1 MVNLQAVFSE
11 AALKEAWLKVRA
23 KGRSGGI
30 DNVTISEFESDLDKN
45 LLSLRSE
52 VVNGTYVPEPY
63 RLFFIEKSNK
73 PQKEYRPLAL
83 MTIRDKIAQH
93 CVSIFF
99 APQFERKF
107 IDTSYAYRE
116 GKGHPKAIA
125 RVTDFVNR
133 KYTHVANLDIDN
145 FFDTIDRKTLFT
157 ACQDWFGEPGIMKL
171 LEMWVLTGF
180 VHHGKY
186 VNSEKGIAQ
195 GGVLSPLLS
204 NIYLHPLDEAMKQKG
219 VANVRY
225 ADNIIVF
232 GKSEEEASA
241 GRKFVEDFIRE
252 NLSLA
257 LNAPGNEVVSVAEGF
272 DFCGIHF
279 HEGKRT
285 IAPAKF
291 ESINRKISLTI
302 QQLELKDSLNK
313 LRDLVEGFNRYY
325 TPYDT
330 AEQLESIRNGMT
342 KHLAA
347 KINGM
352 IKAGKIKKEEEAFSH
367 LRKYPE
373 IIKGDAGNKTFIR
386 NLSGALEF
394 LKLEDAPL
402 AGKPEATQS
411 PDGAALPT
419 AEDTE
424 KEARKL
430 VDKKRKVY
438 YNKFVESLD
447 MLISG
452 NFAHIGKSGPKI
464 VVRREGKV
472 IGEAYASKL
481 SSLIINSHGTT
492 ISADAVRLCIENKVL
507 VNYFDD
513 LGKPFAVVFAV
524 ASGANSVST
533 SQAWAA
539 RTEKG
544 KTIVKNLVWGKITNQ
559 VALIR
564 YITKNKKLD
573 QDQQALIKRSMEEM
587 EVLAGK
593 VTALP
598 VKGETDHFRGS
609 LFGYEGSAAVSYWA
623 VIKSILPP
631 AYEFTSREHQNAVNV
646 VNQMFNYGYGI
657 LYSKVLAAA
666 VLSGL
671 NPNIPF
677 LHAEAKGKP
686 ALTYDLIEPFR
697 PVVVDRTILSILSR
711 GPKLQSQGGKLPDD
725 LRHNVARKVMERLYS
740 EVKYKGKTMTVNDII
755 ILNSKQIAS
764 VITDNEKNFKPYVMK
779 W

>member
-63 RLFFIEKSNK
+63 RLFFIEKANK

-83 MTIRDKIAQH
+83 MTVRDKIAQH
-93 CVSIFF
+93 CVSLFF

-133 KYTHVANLDIDN
+133 KYSHVANLDIDN
-145 FFDTIDRKTLFT
+145 FFDTIDRKTLFA
-157 ACQDWFGEPGIMKL
+157 ACQSWFGEPGVIKL

-180 VHHGKY
+180 VHRGKY
-186 VNSEKGIAQ
+186 VSSEKGIAQ

-204 NIYLHPLDEAMKQKG
+204 NIYLHPLDEAMKEKG

-225 ADNIIVF
+225 ADNIIIF
-232 GKSEEEASA
+232 GKTEDEAAA

-257 LNAPGNEVVSVAEGF
+257 LNAPGREVVPVAEGF
-272 DFCGIHF
+272 DFCGIRF

-285 IAPAKF
+285 IAPAKL
-291 ESINRKISLTI
+291 EAINRKISLTI
-302 QQLELKDSLNK
+302 QQLELKDALNK
-313 LRDLVEGFNRYY
+313 LRDSVEGFNRYY

-330 AEQLESIRNGMT
+330 TEQLEAIRNGMM

-352 IKAGKIKKEEEAFSH
+352 IKAGKIKKEEEAFSL

-373 IIKGDAGNKTFIR
+373 IIKGDTGNRGFIR
-386 NLSGALEF
+386 NLGAAIRP
-394 LKLEDAPL
+394 LKQEEKTPAF
-402 AGKPEATQS
+402 KPEDTAK
-411 PDGAALPT
+411 PDGATLPT
-419 AEDTE
+419 AEETE

-430 VDKKRKVY
+430 VEKKRKVY

-472 IGEAYASKL
+472 IGEAYANKL
-481 SSLIINSHGTT
+481 SSLVINSHGTT
-492 ISADAVRLCIENKVL
+492 ISADAVKLCIDNKVL

-513 LGKPFAVVFAV
+513 LGKPYAVVFAV

-539 RTEKG
+539 RTDKG
-544 KTIVKNLVWGKITNQ
+544 KMIVKNLVWGKITNQ

-564 YITKNKKLD
+564 YITKNKRLSE
-573 QDQQALIKRSMEEM
+573 DQQAIIKRSIEEM
-587 EVLAGK
+587 EALAEK
-593 VTALP
+593 VSA
-598 VKGETDHFRGS
+598 VQAKGETEHFRGS

-623 VIKSILPP
+623 VIKTIVPP
-631 AYEFTSREHQNAVNV
+631 AYGFTSREHQNAVNV

-677 LHAEAKGKP
+677 LHAEVKGKP
-686 ALTYDLIEPFR
+686 ALTYDLIEPYR

-711 GPKLQSQGGKLPDD
+711 SPKLQSQGGKLPDD
-725 LRHNVARKVMERLYS
+725 VRHTVAKKVMERLYS

-764 VITDNEKNFKPYVMK
+764 VITDNEKSFKPYVMK

>member
-1 MVNLQAVFSE
+1 MVNLQAVFSQ

-30 DNVTISEFESDLDKN
+30 DNVTISEFENDLEKN
-45 LLSLRSE
+45 LEALRSE
-52 VVNGTYVPEPY
+52 VVSGSYVPEPY

-73 PQKEYRPLAL
+73 PKKEYRPLAL
-83 MTIRDKIAQH
+83 MTVRDKIAQH

-99 APQFERKF
+99 APQFDRKF

-125 RVTDFVNR
+125 RVSDFVNR
-133 KYTHVANLDIDN
+133 KYLYISNLDIDN
-145 FFDTIDRKTLFT
+145 FFDTIDRKTLFA
-157 ACQDWFGEPGIMKL
+157 ACAGWFNDEGILKL

-180 VHHGKY
+180 VHKGKY
-186 VNSEKGIAQ
+186 VDSQRGIAQ

-204 NIYLHPLDEAMKQKG
+204 NIYLHPLDETLRLEG
-219 VANVRY
+219 IANVRY
-225 ADNIIVF
+225 ADNIIIF
-232 GKSEEEASA
+232 GKSEEETAKCRST
-241 GRKFVEDFIRE
+241 VQEFIKG
-252 NLSLA
+252 NLSLS
-257 LNAPGNEVVSVAEGF
+257 LNESPREVVPVSEGF

-279 HEGKRT
+279 HEGKRS

-291 ESINRKISLTI
+291 DSIAKKIEVTI
-302 QQLELKDSLNK
+302 LQMELKDALNK
-313 LRDLVEGFNRYY
+313 LRDSVEGFNRYY

-330 AEQLESIRNGMT
+330 AEQLDRIHNIMI
-342 KHLAA
+342 KHLAS
-347 KINGM
+347 KIKGM
-352 IKAGKIKKEEEAFSH
+352 IDSGKIKKEEEAFSQ

-386 NLSGALEF
+386 NLSAALDFLALESGSP
-394 LKLEDAPL
+394 A
-402 AGKPEATQS
+402 AKPAEKKDSAATS
-411 PDGAALPT
+411 T
-419 AEDTE
+419 TTENTE
-424 KEARKL
+424 KEAKRL
-430 VDKKRKVY
+430 VEKKRKVY

-447 MLISG
+447 MMISG
-452 NFAHIGKSGPKI
+452 NFAHIGKAGPKI

-472 IGEAYASKL
+472 IGEAYANKL
-481 SSLIINSHGTT
+481 SSLIINAHGTT
-492 ISADAVRLCIENKVL
+492 ISADAVKLCIDNKVL

-524 ASGANSVST
+524 TSGVNSVST

-544 KTIVKNLVWGKITNQ
+544 RMIVRDLVWGKITNQ
-559 VALIR
+559 IALIR
-564 YITKNKKLD
+564 YITKNKKLSPE
-573 QDQQALIKRSMEEM
+573 QQLLIDNSLREMEE
-587 EVLAGK
+587 LASK
-593 VTALP
+593 VAGLQTH
-598 VKGETDHFRGS
+598 GEAEHFRGS
-609 LFGYEGSAAVSYWA
+609 LFGFEGSAAVSYWA
-623 VIKSILPP
+623 VLKSIIP
-631 AYEFTSREHQNAVNV
+631 ASYGFTSREHQNAVNV

-677 LHAEAKGKP
+677 LHAEVKGKP

-711 GPKLQSQGGKLPDD
+711 NAKLTSTGGKLPDAV
-725 LRHNVARKVMERLYS
+725 RHLVAKKVMERLYS
-740 EVKYKGKTMTVNDII
+740 EVTYKGKKVTVNDI
-755 ILNSKQIAS
+755 LMMNSKQIAA
-764 VITDNEKNFKPYVMK
+764 VITGAEKSFKPYVMK

>member
-1 MVNLQAVFSE
+1 MVNLQAVFSQ
-11 AALKEAWLKVRA
+11 AALKEAWFKVRA

-30 DNVTISEFESDLDKN
+30 DNVTVSEFENDLDKN
-45 LLSLRSE
+45 LEALRSD
-52 VVNGTYVPEPY
+52 VVSGSYVPEPY

-93 CVSIFF
+93 CVSLFF

-125 RVTDFVNR
+125 RVSDFVNR
-133 KYTHVANLDIDN
+133 RYLFISNLDIDN
-145 FFDTIDRKTLFT
+145 FFDTIERKTLFD
-157 ACQDWFGEPGIMKL
+157 ACSGWFNDEGILKL

-180 VHHGKY
+180 VHKGKY
-186 VNSEKGIAQ
+186 IDSERGIAQ

-204 NIYLHPLDEAMKQKG
+204 NIYLHPLDEALKQEG
-219 VANVRY
+219 IANVRY
-225 ADNIIVF
+225 ADNIIIF
-232 GKSEEEASA
+232 GKTEDETS
-241 GRKFVEDFIRE
+241 RYRLTVQKFIKE
-252 NLSLA
+252 NLSLS
-257 LNAPGNEVVSVAEGF
+257 LNDTPREVVPVSEGF
-272 DFCGIHF
+272 DFCGLHF

-291 ESINRKISLTI
+291 DSITKKISFTI
-302 QQLELKDSLNK
+302 QQMELKDALNK
-313 LRDLVEGFNRYY
+313 LRDSIEGFNRYY

-330 AEQLESIRNGMT
+330 AEQLELIHNIIM
-342 KHLAA
+342 KHLAS
-347 KINGM
+347 KIKWM
-352 IKAGKIKKEEEAFSH
+352 IDAGRIKKEEEAFAL

-386 NLSGALEF
+386 NL
-394 LKLEDAPL
+394 
-402 AGKPEATQS
+402 
-411 PDGAALPT
+411 GAALDFLRLESEPT
-419 AEDTE
+419 AVKPAEKKDPTATSAITENTE
-424 KEARKL
+424 KEARRL
-430 VDKKRKVY
+430 VEKKRKVY

-447 MLISG
+447 MMVSG
-452 NFAHIGKSGPKI
+452 NFAHIGKAGPKI

-472 IGEAYASKL
+472 IGEAYANKL

-492 ISADAVRLCIENKVL
+492 ISADAVKLCIDNKVL

-533 SQAWAA
+533 AQAWAA
-539 RTEKG
+539 RNEKG
-544 KTIVKNLVWGKITNQ
+544 RMIVRDLVWGKITNQ
-559 VALIR
+559 IALIR
-564 YITKNKKLD
+564 YITKNKKLSA
-573 QDQQALIKRSMEEM
+573 DQQVLVTNAISEMEELASKVATLQPKM
-587 EVLAGK
+587 E
-593 VTALP
+593 T
-598 VKGETDHFRGS
+598 EHFRGS
-609 LFGYEGSAAVSYWA
+609 LFGFEGSAAVSYWSVLKG
-623 VIKSILPP
+623 VIPP
-631 AYEFTSREHQNAVNV
+631 SYGFTAREHQNAVNI
-646 VNQMFNYGYGI
+646 VNQMLNYGYGI

-677 LHAEAKGKP
+677 LHAEIKGKP
-686 ALTYDLIEPFR
+686 ALTYDLIEPYR

-711 GPKLQSQGGKLPDD
+711 NANLASTGGKLSDA
-725 LRHNVARKVMERLYS
+725 LRHLVAKKVMERLYS
-740 EVKYKGKTMTVNDII
+740 EVNYKGKKTTVNDILI
-755 ILNSKQIAS
+755 ANSKQIAA
-764 VITDNEKNFKPYVMK
+764 VITGTEKSFKPYVMK